1 MLGWIRRHG
10 QTVVVAGISALVV
23 SGAPALGHVTK
34 KLGHIVKHLNPLFV
48 NVGEKASDADL
59 LDGNDSTA
67 FLSAGGKAEDSDQL
81 DGNDSSD
88 FMRVGEKAADSD
100 LLDGMDSSA
109 FLGATD
115 TAADSELLDG
125 LNSTAF
131 QRSFNRIVVV
141 RTAAELLSAVDT
153 ATFGTLIKLEPGTY
167 NIGSNVLDVPSGVD
181 LEGSGELRTGIV
193 SGGSAAETD
202 ATVIAEGN
210 IELRLLSVANTGG
223 QPYSTAIRA
232 NGFARLTHVSAGA
245 QNGSTSTIAIH
256 GVTGA
261 GQARLQLRNVTA
273 SAIGAAMAPAYGLFG
288 GVFSFGVRGSTIQA
302 VAGSGGSAYGM
313 WIPGGLHLVEDSLIS
328 ANTDA
333 VNGTGGQARIASTR
347 LEGGVV
353 PGGGVCAGVW
363 DQDFVFY
370 ASTCPA

>member
-23 SGAPALGHVTK
+23 SGAPDLGHVTK

-67 FLSAGGKAEDSDQL
+67 FLSAG
-81 DGNDSSD
+81 
-88 FMRVGEKAADSD
+88 EKAADSD

-115 TAADSELLDG
+115 KAADSELLDG

-181 LEGSGELRTGIV
+181 LEGSGELRTGII

-202 ATVIAEGN
+202 ATVSPKGTSSSGSFRSPTRGDSHIPRRSGPTA
-210 IELRLLSVANTGG
+210 LLASPTSAQAPKTAAPG
-223 QPYSTAIRA
+223 QSRSTVSL
-232 NGFARLTHVSAGA
+232 GPARRDS
-245 QNGSTSTIAIH
+245 N
-256 GVTGA
+256 
-261 GQARLQLRNVTA
+261 
-273 SAIGAAMAPAYGLFG
+273 
-288 GVFSFGVRGSTIQA
+288 
-302 VAGSGGSAYGM
+302 SG
-313 WIPGGLHLVEDSLIS
+313 
-328 ANTDA
+328 T
-333 VNGTGGQARIASTR
+333 
-347 LEGGVV
+347 
-353 PGGGVCAGVW
+353 
-363 DQDFVFY
+363 
-370 ASTCPA
+370 